1 MKTANIRTDEFNRLI
16 DATKDFT
23 AQKDQIGAR
32 PIYNYIKMEFNAE
45 TSRVTAMAVDGHR
58 MSVEHAVISE
68 CEENFTAYINSKVKL
83 PKGKWATIYID
94 VDGTDKP
101 DVMIRCDDFV
111 FSYEQPKDGDFIDWR
126 KVIPSDEPVYRIG
139 FNGEYMLAALKA
151 AKVSCGGFIKNPIVL
166 EFRSPSSPILLRT
179 NDDDIKMVMPFR
191 LND

>member
-1 MKTANIRTDEFNRLI
+1 MKTAMIRTDEFNRLI

-23 AQKDQIGAR
+23 AQKDQIGAQ

-45 TSRVTAMAVDGHR
+45 TSRVTAIAVDGYR

-83 PKGKWATIYID
+83 PKGKWAIIYID

-101 DVMIRCDDFV
+101 DVMIRCDGSV

-126 KVIPSDEPVYRIG
+126 KFIPSDEPVYRIR
-139 FNGEYMLAALKA
+139 FNGKYMLDALRA
-151 AKVSCGGFIKNPIVL
+151 AKVSCGGFIKNPIAL
-166 EFRSPSSPILLRT
+166 EFRSPQSPILLRT
-179 NDDDIKMVMPFR
+179 NDDDIKMVMPVR
-191 LND
+191 